1 MMSGSGHKIGAPKGI
16 GWLLIRR
23 GIHLAAQIHGG
34 GQQRGLRSGTENPP
48 LAGALAHALRL
59 ATEKLSEQC
68 VQVAEL
74 RSQLLSHLTARK
86 VDLSGFVA
94 AERCSAHSYGG
105 LSRPAR

>member
-48 LAGALAHALRL
+48 GRSFGSCLALGH
-59 ATEKLSEQC
+59 
-68 VQVAEL
+68 
-74 RSQLLSHLTARK
+74 
-86 VDLSGFVA
+86 
-94 AERCSAHSYGG
+94 
-105 LSRPAR
+105 